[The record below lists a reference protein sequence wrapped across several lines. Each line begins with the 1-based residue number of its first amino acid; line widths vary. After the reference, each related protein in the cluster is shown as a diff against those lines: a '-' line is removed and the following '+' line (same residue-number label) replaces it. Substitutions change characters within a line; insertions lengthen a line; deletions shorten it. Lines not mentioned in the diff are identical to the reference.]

1 MCHTS
6 GLHNNYSF
14 EDDFYVGADRLPY
27 DKEQYFRDWIIKKTI
42 KNPGRTFDYNNSN
55 YNVLAWIIE
64 SVSGQTYH
72 EFLKEH
78 IFSKLGMNHTAFDN
92 GQDILINTA
101 NTYIRDYGALVRVPY
116 TNSLYAIGAGS
127 LVTNCDDLQKW
138 YKCLKTKDI
147 LSEHSYEIFLS
158 EHQEHYCYGLE
169 LYGKDKYV
177 HGGDFLG
184 ITAYTMYFF
193 DEDLC
198 ILLLS
203 NTGSLNQYRLG
214 NAITEILHNR
224 QAPLSHQPEEILC
237 SPEELAK
244 YTGTYLPGKIQI
256 IQKDGKLYLVR
267 VNENIHIEL
276 YCVGKHCFKKRYEED
291 QIVHNLIP
299 DGGQKPSI
307 WGFKR
312 VSTQLF

>member
-27 DKEQYFRDWIIKKTI
+27 DKEQYFRDWIIKKPI
-42 KNPGRTFDYNNSN
+42 KNPGKTFDYNNSN

-101 NTYIRDYGALVRVPY
+101 NNYIRDYGALVRVPY

-158 EHQEHYCYGLE
+158 EHQEQRSSS
-169 LYGKDKYV
+169 KKY
-177 HGGDFLG
+177 
-184 ITAYTMYFF
+184 
-193 DEDLC
+193 
-198 ILLLS
+198 
-203 NTGSLNQYRLG
+203 
-214 NAITEILHNR
+214 
-224 QAPLSHQPEEILC
+224 
-237 SPEELAK
+237 
-244 YTGTYLPGKIQI
+244 
-256 IQKDGKLYLVR
+256 
-267 VNENIHIEL
+267 
-276 YCVGKHCFKKRYEED
+276 
-291 QIVHNLIP
+291 IV
-299 DGGQKPSI
+299 
-307 WGFKR
+307 
-312 VSTQLF
+312 

>member
-1 MCHTS
+1 MILYDKGLLQLHEKANQYLPATMQLPTEITVHQLLCHTS

-27 DKEQYFRDWIIKKTI
+27 DKEQYFRDWIIKKPI

-101 NTYIRDYGALVRVPY
+101 NNYIRDYGALVRVPY

-147 LSEHSYEIFLS
+147 LSEHS
-158 EHQEHYCYGLE
+158 
-169 LYGKDKYV
+169 
-177 HGGDFLG
+177 
-184 ITAYTMYFF
+184 
-193 DEDLC
+193 
-198 ILLLS
+198 
-203 NTGSLNQYRLG
+203 
-214 NAITEILHNR
+214 
-224 QAPLSHQPEEILC
+224 
-237 SPEELAK
+237 
-244 YTGTYLPGKIQI
+244 
-256 IQKDGKLYLVR
+256 
-267 VNENIHIEL
+267 
-276 YCVGKHCFKKRYEED
+276 
-291 QIVHNLIP
+291 
-299 DGGQKPSI
+299 
-307 WGFKR
+307 
-312 VSTQLF
+312 